1 MSPLVEHFDH
11 FVVPVDDILAAEDFY
26 TNVLGA
32 QIAKGRNGRP
42 MRYGLNVHHFVHGL
56 RPHTFF
62 IAAGKRIG
70 VYLQTSQRPQT
81 SGLRCAPTYSFETDE
96 SGLAVFSRRLAE
108 HGVPFEGPDGGVEG
122 RWKSSIFF
130 SDPAGNHFA
139 IYVPV
144 MANATSAHPRAP
156 DSLLT
161 AVGYLQL
168 EAPDLAAS
176 VRFYRETFGLP
187 EAEAGRNA
195 AGDAREA
202 RLRLPSG
209 QLLVLT
215 EGEFA
220 PKGMQLSRLEPG
232 PHLAFY
238 LPPERWADMCARL
251 STLGIPH
258 GDRAAE
264 AKGRTAAELDTYID
278 DPAGYVVQ
286 LISAL
291 ENV

>member
-11 FVVPVDDILAAEDFY
+11 FVVPVDDILAAEEFY
-26 TNVLGA
+26 FNVLGA
-32 QIAKGRNGRP
+32 RIAKGKNGRP
-42 MRYGLNVHHFVHGL
+42 MRYGLSGHHFVHGL

-62 IAAGKRIG
+62 VAAGKRVG
-70 VYLQTSQRPQT
+70 VYLQTSRRPPA
-81 SGLRCAPTYSFETDE
+81 SGVRGAPTYSFETDE
-96 SGLAVFSRRLAE
+96 SGLATFVARLADFKI
-108 HGVPFEGPDGGVEG
+108 PFEGPDDGVEG
-122 RWKSSIFF
+122 MWKSSIFF
-130 SDPAGNHFA
+130 NDPAGNHFA
-139 IYVPV
+139 IYVPLMPNV
-144 MANATSAHPRAP
+144 TSTHPRAP

-168 EAPDLAAS
+168 EAPDLDAS

-187 EAEAGRNA
+187 EAAAGKNA
-195 AGDAREA
+195 ASGAREA
-202 RLRLPSG
+202 KLRLPSG

-215 EGEFA
+215 EEAFA

-238 LPPERWADMCARL
+238 LPPERWADMCARF
-251 STLGIPH
+251 SALGIPH

-264 AKGRTAAELDTYID
+264 AKGRTAAEFDTYID

-291 ENV
+291 ES